1 MTEQRIDKW
10 LVETEDQNDYIFQ
23 FGKLAGQKLSDVVLD
38 DPKYLDWMLGEDF
51 PKAVHEIIE
60 FALGDNRRRSNG

>member
-10 LVETEDQNDYIFQ
+10 LIETDDQNDYIFN
-23 FGKLAGQKLSDVVLD
+23 FGNHSGEKLSDIVLD
-38 DPKYLDWMLGEDF
+38 EPDYLVWMLENDF

-60 FALGDNRRRSNG
+60 FALADSPEPEKE